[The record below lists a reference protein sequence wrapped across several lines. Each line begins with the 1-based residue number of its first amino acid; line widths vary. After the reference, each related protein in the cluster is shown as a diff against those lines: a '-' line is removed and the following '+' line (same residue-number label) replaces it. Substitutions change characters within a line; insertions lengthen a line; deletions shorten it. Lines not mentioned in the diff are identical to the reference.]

1 MDFIDE
7 YLMRLSNKIVKK
19 KLGIFSERV
28 FYFSWVKAESQRG
41 GSMTVPGGG
50 QYDDFILVLLL
61 PPFRCSLQMEKPA
74 GEGKRERERA
84 RAAGR

>member
-1 MDFIDE
+1 
-7 YLMRLSNKIVKK
+7 
-19 KLGIFSERV
+19 
-28 FYFSWVKAESQRG
+28 
-41 GSMTVPGGG
+41 MTVPGGG
-50 QYDDFILVLLL
+50 QYDEFILVLLL